1 MRLITPRRAGARTW
15 PQRLIIAVG
24 AFVSG
29 CLLIGATGLG
39 WGFWQLSHIGRVNVH
54 LPAAAAGAPQNYL
67 VVGSDSRAGGDPV
80 DPGARG
86 QAASMGQRSDTI
98 MVLRIDPRAEQA
110 TMLSLPRDLWVPIA
124 GKGGGQSQ
132 RINTAYSLGK
142 QTLVDTITQDFGI
155 PINHYLEIDFRG
167 FQGLVRAIGGVPMW
181 FDRAYRD
188 ANSGLMVDHPGCTV
202 LDGRNALAFARARH
216 LEYLQDGHWRYD
228 GTGDLGRISR
238 QQTFIRRS
246 IDRAVSKGLGDPLTL
261 KRLVEV
267 GARNLS
273 VDKGL
278 SVSDLLSLGRRFQKF
293 NSTTLKTFTV
303 PAAGFRTSAGASV
316 LRLDD
321 NGAQPLFNLFRD
333 MPVDAKPE
341 PSAVRVT
348 VLNSSGRIGEAA
360 NVAGALLRTGFGID
374 RWGNGSD
381 LGHTSEAR
389 PWCATRPAANRPP
402 ICWSATS
409 PLARTWCRTRRC
421 GRGRWRCSSVAT
433 SPPCRPRPE
442 RPATALPR
450 PPRRPP
456 AAARPRRAPRPPR
469 RRPLRSSVAC
479 PATPRPARSAGE
491 PVRTGAPVLDAIAAP
506 GGTRLRRVREWWRCS
521 PFSTHSRPWRDAMAS
536 SSRDRTAIGDSRAA
550 LPKALDA
557 RS

>member
-1 MRLITPRRAGARTW
+1 
-15 PQRLIIAVG
+15 
-24 AFVSG
+24 
-29 CLLIGATGLG
+29 
-39 WGFWQLSHIGRVNVH
+39 
-54 LPAAAAGAPQNYL
+54 
-67 VVGSDSRAGGDPV
+67 
-80 DPGARG
+80 
-86 QAASMGQRSDTI
+86 
-98 MVLRIDPRAEQA
+98 
-110 TMLSLPRDLWVPIA
+110 MLSLPRDLWVPIA

-142 QTLVDTITQDFGI
+142 QTLVDTITRDFGI

-303 PAAGFRTSAGASV
+303 PAAGFRTSSGASV

-333 MPVDAKPE
+333 TPVDAKPD

-360 NVAGALLRTGFGID
+360 NVAGALLRTGFSID

-389 PWCATRPAANRPP
+389 TVVRYAPGSQPAAD
-402 ICWSATS
+402 
-409 PLARTWCRTRRC
+409 LL
-421 GRGRWRCSSVAT
+421 
-433 SPPCRPRPE
+433 E
-442 RPATALPR
+442 RHLTAGADLVQDPS
-450 PPRRPP
+450 
-456 AAARPRRAPRPPR
+456 
-469 RRPLRSSVAC
+469 LRSGQVALFIGGDFTTVQ
-479 PATPRPARSAGE
+479 ATPRAASHRAAP
-491 PVRTGAPVLDAIAAP
+491 TTAPVTGSGETSASPAP
-506 GGTRLRRVREWWRCS
+506 TPPPPTSVIGRV
-521 PFSTHSRPWRDAMAS
+521 P
-536 SSRDRTAIGDSRAA
+536 GDPPPGSQCG
-550 LPKALDA
+550 
-557 RS
+557 

>member
-1 MRLITPRRAGARTW
+1 MVAAHHPPSRRARTW

-80 DPGARG
+80 DPGAKG

-98 MVLRIDPRAEQA
+98 MVLRIDPWPSRPPCCR
-110 TMLSLPRDLWVPIA
+110 SR
-124 GKGGGQSQ
+124 
-132 RINTAYSLGK
+132 RSLGADRR
-142 QTLVDTITQDFGI
+142 QGRRPVPAHQHRLFARQADPRRHDHRDFGI

-167 FQGLVRAIGGVPMW
+167 FQGLVQAIGGVPMW

-188 ANSGLMVDHPGCTV
+188 ANSGLLVDHPGCTV

-303 PAAGFRTSAGASV
+303 PAAGFRTSGGASV

-321 NGAQPLFNLFRD
+321 KGAQPLFNLFRD
-333 MPVDAKPE
+333 TPVGRRSPTRRR
-341 PSAVRVT
+341 VRVT

-360 NVAGALLRTGFGID
+360 NVAGALLRTGFSID
-374 RWGNGSD
+374 PWG
-381 LGHTSEAR
+381 ER
-389 PWCATRPAANRPP
+389 E
-402 ICWSATS
+402 
-409 PLARTWCRTRRC
+409 
-421 GRGRWRCSSVAT
+421 
-433 SPPCRPRPE
+433 RPRPH
-442 RPATALPR
+442 L
-450 PPRRPP
+450 
-456 AAARPRRAPRPPR
+456 
-469 RRPLRSSVAC
+469 
-479 PATPRPARSAGE
+479 
-491 PVRTGAPVLDAIAAP
+491 
-506 GGTRLRRVREWWRCS
+506 
-521 PFSTHSRPWRDAMAS
+521 
-536 SSRDRTAIGDSRAA
+536 
-550 LPKALDA
+550 
-557 RS
+557 